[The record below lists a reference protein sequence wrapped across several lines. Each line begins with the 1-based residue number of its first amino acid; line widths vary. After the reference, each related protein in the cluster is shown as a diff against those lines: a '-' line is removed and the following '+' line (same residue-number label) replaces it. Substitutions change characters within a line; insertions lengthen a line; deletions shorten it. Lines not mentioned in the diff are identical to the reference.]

1 MNVSLR
7 MGNRHLADDGESRFG
22 ISMRALLLLV
32 GLFTAA
38 GVLYAYT
45 AIRILNVQYEISRE
59 LETQR
64 EQNEVGRRLK
74 LELSNLRAPEHLER
88 EGARLGL
95 GGPKAEQLRGL
106 R

>member
-7 MGNRHLADDGESRFG
+7 MGNRHMSDDGENRFG
-22 ISMRALLLLV
+22 ISLRSLLLLV

-45 AIRILNVQYEISRE
+45 AIRALNVQYDISRE
-59 LETQR
+59 YETQR
-64 EQNEVGRRLK
+64 EQNEVNRRLK
-74 LELSNLRAPEHLER
+74 VELSNLRAPEQLER

-95 GGPKAEQLRGL
+95 AGPKADQLRGL
-106 R
+106 K